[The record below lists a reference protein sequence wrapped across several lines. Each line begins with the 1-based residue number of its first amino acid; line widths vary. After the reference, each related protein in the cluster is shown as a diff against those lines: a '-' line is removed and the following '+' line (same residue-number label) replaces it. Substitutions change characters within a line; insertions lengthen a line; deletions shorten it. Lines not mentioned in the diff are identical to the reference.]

1 MYHTKAPLAIT
12 MCCATGVRLHNAQ
25 FAHGPRLS
33 NTPPPSLR
41 VRNMLLNMYYT
52 VAGVG
57 DVEQKMLL
65 NNRAVLIDMGLTER
79 GP

>member
-1 MYHTKAPLAIT
+1 
-12 MCCATGVRLHNAQ
+12 
-25 FAHGPRLS
+25 
-33 NTPPPSLR
+33 
-41 VRNMLLNMYYT
+41 MLLNMYYT